1 MIDLKYFENFY
12 GALSLYFWAF
22 EATLESEYVSS
33 QNADFNLWNVLTQIF
48 RQKLKKSSEKGF
60 SFILFK
66 KEVFHF
72 DSFHPYLGQFLQSLN
87 QHDQGDASN
96 SAPSSS
102 FNTAT
107 SRALRLSYYK
117 FLQVKRQYREY
128 FLRLWISWIQT

>member
-1 MIDLKYFENFY
+1 MFLSHFFSKLCFQVNYNHFGSDLRVIDQKYFENFY

-66 KEVFHF
+66 KEVFILTVLTH
-72 DSFHPYLGQFLQSLN
+72 
-87 QHDQGDASN
+87 
-96 SAPSSS
+96 
-102 FNTAT
+102 
-107 SRALRLSYYK
+107 
-117 FLQVKRQYREY
+117 
-128 FLRLWISWIQT
+128 I